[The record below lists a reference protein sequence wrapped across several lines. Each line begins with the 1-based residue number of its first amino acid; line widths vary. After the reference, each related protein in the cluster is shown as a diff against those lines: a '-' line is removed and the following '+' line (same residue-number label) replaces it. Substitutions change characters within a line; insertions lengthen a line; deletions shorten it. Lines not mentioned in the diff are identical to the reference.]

1 MTTELLRRD
10 IRLLG
15 NILGE
20 VLREQ
25 EGEELFQQEERIRL
39 LAKEWRST
47 NDDRIFHS
55 LVKACESLPSN
66 HIYPVLKAFTT
77 YFHLVNLAEEH
88 HRVRVLRQREAN
100 ARGRPLADSIAEAIH
115 RLREQGLSA
124 ADIQRVL
131 QAIDVELVLTAHPTE
146 PKRRSTLFKLRH
158 ISQIL
163 YRLETERLLPKER
176 DRLLTELRGWITL
189 LWQTREVRLR
199 RPTVLDEVRRGL
211 WFFSETLFT
220 VIPELHASLER
231 ALRQAYPDATFTW
244 GPLVRFG
251 SWIGGDRDGNP
262 FVHAETTVETLG
274 MHRHLPHSV
283 YTNALRELLAD
294 LSLSAQHHP
303 LSRHTQRWLT
313 EWRQQH
319 PLLARR
325 LQERF
330 PDEPLRQLVALFLHR
345 LGATLPEV
353 PSVTIPTFFRPRAL
367 EYTGR
372 DLADHLRR
380 LTEELIHQRSEAI
393 VDARLT
399 PLLRQV
405 ETFGLHTARLDIRQ
419 HSDVHGQIV
428 AAILERANIARNYT
442 QLAEREKV
450 ALLTRLLEQHH
461 YPPYDP
467 LGLDDEA
474 RDMLFLFSILRDVQ
488 AIDKDALGVYLISM
502 TQDISD
508 VLEVLW
514 LMGLTGLYA
523 PPKHPGMPIA
533 PLFET
538 IADLERAPTIM
549 DALYAHPSYRRHL
562 KHHRDRQVIQLGY
575 SDSTKD
581 GGYLMANW
589 ALYEAQRHL
598 SQVAHQHGVHVTFFH
613 GRGGAVGRGG
623 GPTHRAILG
632 LPPGTVQ
639 GTIRITEQGEVIA
652 DRFSH
657 PIIAWR
663 YLEQVLG
670 AVILV
675 TAQPHLSK
683 EDAGWREVM
692 ESLAQR
698 GYRAYRSL
706 VYETPE
712 FLTYFLQ
719 ATPIDVIGEL
729 TIGSRPARR
738 RAGQNIEDLRAIP
751 WVFAWMQSRHTLP
764 GWYGL
769 GKAIQE
775 CLEEYPER
783 LSLLRQMYREWHFFQ
798 AMVDN
803 AQMALAKADMRIAG
817 QYATLVEDEKV
828 RGTIYTRIVQEYE
841 RARAAI
847 LTITEQDD
855 LLDNEPL
862 LKQAIRL
869 RNPYVDPLNLVQV
882 ELLRRYRSLSPEA
895 NEREEIL
902 DALRLSIVGIAA
914 GLKNTG

>member
-1 MTTELLRRD
+1 MSTELLRRD
-10 IRLLG
+10 VRLLG
-15 NILGE
+15 NILGH
-20 VLREQ
+20 VLRQQ
-25 EGEELFQQEERIRL
+25 EGDTLFQQEERIRL
-39 LAKEWRST
+39 MAKEWRAT
-47 NDDRIFHS
+47 NNADTFEA
-55 LVKACESLPSN
+55 LAEMCESLDQEQV
-66 HIYPVLKAFTT
+66 YPILKAFTT

-88 HRVRVLRQREAN
+88 HRVRVLRQRESES
-100 ARGRPLADSIAEAIH
+100 RGRPLSDSIAEAIH
-115 RLREQGLSA
+115 HLKSQGFTA
-124 ADIQRVL
+124 ADVQRIL

-176 DRLLTELRGWITL
+176 DRLLTELHGWITL

-211 WFFSETLFT
+211 WFFSETLFS
-220 VIPELHASLER
+220 VIPQVHASLQR
-231 ALRQAYPDATFTW
+231 ALQKAYPDATLTW

-262 FVHAETTVETLG
+262 FVQVETTVETLS
-274 MHRHLPHSV
+274 MHRHLAQSF
-283 YTNALRELLAD
+283 YTQALQALLAD
-294 LSLSAQHHP
+294 LSLSAQRHP
-303 LSRHTQRWLT
+303 LSRRTQRWLL
-313 EWRQQH
+313 EWHQQQ

-330 PDEPLRQLVALFLHR
+330 PDEPLRQLVALFIHR
-345 LGATLPEV
+345 LGSHLPEV
-353 PSVTIPTFFRPRAL
+353 PQVEAPTFFRPQVLYTSGRAL
-367 EYTGR
+367 
-372 DLADHLRR
+372 ADDLRR
-380 LTEELIHQRSEAI
+380 LSEELSHQRSTAVIET
-393 VDARLT
+393 RLE

-428 AAILERANIARNYT
+428 EAILEQSHIARRYT
-442 QLAEREKV
+442 RLNEQEKV
-450 ALLTRLLEQHH
+450 ALLTRLLEEAH

-467 LGLDDEA
+467 FALDETA

-488 AIDKDALGVYLISM
+488 ITDPDALGVYLISM
-502 TQDISD
+502 TQGVSD

-514 LMGLTGLYA
+514 LMGLTGLYN
-523 PPKHPGMPIA
+523 PPRQSGLPIA

-538 IADLERAPTIM
+538 ITDLERAPDIM
-549 DALYAHPSYRRHL
+549 EALYTHPSYRRHL
-562 KHHRDRQVIQLGY
+562 KYHDNTQIIQLGY

-589 ALYEAQRHL
+589 ALYEAQRRL
-598 SQVAHQHGVHVTFFH
+598 SETSRAHNISVTFFH

-632 LPPGTVQ
+632 LPPGTVE
-639 GTIRITEQGEVIA
+639 GRIRITEQGEAIA
-652 DRFSH
+652 DRFAH
-657 PIIAWR
+657 PTIAWR
-663 YLEQVLG
+663 YLEQVIG

-675 TAQPHLSK
+675 TAQPERGK
-683 EDAGWREVM
+683 EDPRWIETMRD
-692 ESLAQR
+692 LAQR
-698 GYRAYRSL
+698 GYRAYRAL

-712 FLTYFLQ
+712 FLTYFLE

-738 RAGQNIEDLRAIP
+738 RPGRNIEDLRAIP

-769 GKAIQE
+769 GSALHSYLQDSSEHLAVLQE
-775 CLEEYPER
+775 
-783 LSLLRQMYREWHFFQ
+783 MYQRWHFFQ
-798 AMVDN
+798 AMIDN
-803 AQMALAKADMRIAG
+803 AQMALAKADIQIAG
-817 QYATLVEDEKV
+817 RYATLVSDERIRKH
-828 RGTIYTRIVQEYE
+828 IYARIVEEYQ
-841 RARAAI
+841 RTRDSI
-847 LTITEQDD
+847 LTITGQAE

-862 LKQAIRL
+862 LQQAIRL

-882 ELLRRYRSLSPEA
+882 GLLRRYRRLPADSE
-895 NEREEIL
+895 ERAKIL